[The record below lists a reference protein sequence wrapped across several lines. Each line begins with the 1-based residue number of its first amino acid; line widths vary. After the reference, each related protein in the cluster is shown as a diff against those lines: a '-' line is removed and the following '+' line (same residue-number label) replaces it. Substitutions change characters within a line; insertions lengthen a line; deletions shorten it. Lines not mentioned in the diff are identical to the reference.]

1 MILFCS
7 IFQCLKNSFQIN
19 FRNRKNIDVRL
30 GFTMALITSNQNM
43 KSRGGM
49 GLGTDKIAIQSMIN
63 KIWDDFDVDN
73 NGNLTKFEMK
83 GFISKA
89 F

>member
-1 MILFCS
+1 
-7 IFQCLKNSFQIN
+7 
-19 FRNRKNIDVRL
+19 
-30 GFTMALITSNQNM
+30 MALITSNQDL
-43 KSRGGM
+43 KSRGEM